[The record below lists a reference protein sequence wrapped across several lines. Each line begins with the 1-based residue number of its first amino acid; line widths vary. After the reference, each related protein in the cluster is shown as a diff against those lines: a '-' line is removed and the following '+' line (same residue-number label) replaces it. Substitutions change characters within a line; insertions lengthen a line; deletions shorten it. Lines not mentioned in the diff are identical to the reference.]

1 MSTNVSLTPE
11 LEEYAK
17 SKVAEGFY
25 GSVSEVMRDAL
36 RLHRQ
41 RDVEFSSY
49 IRKELS
55 TAEDD
60 INEGKVSPYIMDEML
75 DEFEA
80 EFAIGKASNGG

>member
-17 SKVAEGFY
+17 SKVAEGLF

-41 RDVEFSSY
+41 RDAEFASY
-49 IRKELS
+49 IRKEL
-55 TAEDD
+55 AEGESD
-60 INEGKVSPYIMDEML
+60 IKSGKVSPYSMDEML
-75 DEFEA
+75 GEFEA
-80 EFAIGKASNGG
+80 EFSTGASSNGG